1 MARQFQPSTCYIIPL
16 FREWRVEV
24 VENVHN
30 ITGQTH
36 FLAIEKLCH
45 KQQTIWQVKVHIFT
59 IIVIIVIT
67 IIPVIILLIFVLFR
81 KKKSGLAHE
90 LGAGAECLKWV
101 FHWIQKS
108 WLGGPWQSLCRSDW
122 GWFQWWQFSKM
133 TLMMKTI
140 MTFMILLQGAELVV
154 KGSSCTSGGRQV
166 FIPLVMCTLHFYKL
180 LIKIW

>member
-1 MARQFQPSTCYIIPL
+1 MARQSQPSTCYIIPL

-36 FLAIEKLCH
+36 FLAIEKWCH

-59 IIVIIVIT
+59 IIVIIVIA
-67 IIPVIILLIFVLFR
+67 IIPVIILTICVLFR

-166 FIPLVMCTLHFYKL
+166 FS
-180 LIKIW
+180 WS